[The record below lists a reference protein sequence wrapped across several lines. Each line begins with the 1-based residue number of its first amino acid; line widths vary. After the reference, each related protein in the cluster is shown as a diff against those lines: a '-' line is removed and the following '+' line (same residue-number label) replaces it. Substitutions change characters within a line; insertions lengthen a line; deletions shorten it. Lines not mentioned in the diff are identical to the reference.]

1 MKMWVVKTV
10 HLPERVRNFNRY
22 KRPILAFLISTVLM
36 ISIIYLGRF
45 FPTAKSGSGGSSNS
59 FEIYFR
65 NATFTNVTLEGPYT
79 YNSLN
84 VTKTTVDVADL
95 SEMLL
100 TKEEEGSRLEL
111 AVPSANA
118 TKLIV
123 YTTYLTGWT
132 PLDNLVKIKCY
143 GNETV
148 YLPAPELL
156 MFNAYM
162 EVVYMHAESF
172 SALGLSLT
180 CT

>member
-1 MKMWVVKTV
+1 MKMRVAKTV

-22 KRPILAFLISTVLM
+22 KRLIVAALISAVLI
-36 ISIIYLGRF
+36 ISIIYMGRF

-59 FEIYFR
+59 FKIYFR

-84 VTKTTVDVADL
+84 VTKTTVTNATI

-100 TKEEEGSRLEL
+100 IKEGSMLEL

-123 YTTYLTGWT
+123 YTTYLTGLT
-132 PLDNLVKIKCY
+132 PLDNLVRIKCY
-143 GNETV
+143 GNETI
-148 YLPAPELL
+148 YLPAPELI

-172 SALGLSLT
+172 SALELSLT